1 MFAGHWM
8 MSDLTSSHFI
18 SGTVLQN
25 YKPNQWFINK
35 PTKNLLTEHYIE
47 LCLYK
52 PYMREKLDRSLLQ
65 CLASPDVHCI
75 NYTPYNKKVL
85 HTTTHE

>member
-52 PYMREKLDRSLLQ
+52 PYMRE
-65 CLASPDVHCI
+65 
-75 NYTPYNKKVL
+75 
-85 HTTTHE
+85 